1 MLEQSLHG
9 DWAPDVFPVY
19 FAWKSFPN
27 YQFIKAFSYTFH
39 EYSEN
44 PPEGK
49 TTEIRLSIVQKLDL
63 CMKQSVLAM
72 KMMYTSI
79 ITVNVKPGL
88 RSSTK
93 IFQAKATEEWN

>member
-1 MLEQSLHG
+1 MGTGHQMSFLFILHER
-9 DWAPDVFPVY
+9 VFQIT
-19 FAWKSFPN
+19 N
-27 YQFIKAFSYTFH
+27 FIKAFSYTFH

-49 TTEIRLSIVQKLDL
+49 ITEIRLSIVQKLDL

-88 RSSTK
+88 RGSTK
-93 IFQAKATEEWN
+93 IFQAKATEE